1 MWVHPKGTY
10 AHLTENSQDFIFLL
24 LSKNFSVCLL
34 GAHTK
39 KLSQWELDTLCM
51 FIISWSQPY
60 TWSVQKVIPSL
71 IKRCKG
77 IYRLFLSFHIYIY
90 IKTIIQD
97 VNEIL
102 FSLCLSPSGT
112 KKFWLKILCFF
123 FNFFSIFFSNFAPIF
138 FSKVFPF

>member
-1 MWVHPKGTY
+1 MCVHPKGTY

-24 LSKNFSVCLL
+24 LSKNFAVCLL

-77 IYRLFLSFHIYIY
+77 IYRLFLSFHMHFLSRYVLPTMLEFAFRRSTDLV
-90 IKTIIQD
+90 TITFENF
-97 VNEIL
+97 VL
-102 FSLCLSPSGT
+102 LCRH
-112 KKFWLKILCFF
+112 KFAK
-123 FNFFSIFFSNFAPIF
+123 
-138 FSKVFPF
+138 FSKKIDDVFCAYPLVVF